1 MLRSMLNISYL
12 ASSPQNSSIL
22 PANFMAFLIASAGAF
37 TPKNDMLLNGLDGEY
52 TRDVTIQAFRFAD
65 AIVSL
70 PMMMFQ
76 GMGTPAPFNPLL
88 APSLIP
94 LALLGDGASKWLSF
108 LICSALVFMTTYTL
122 GRALGMHRGV
132 SLLAAWIL
140 PPLCLPYQSWIDLY
154 LTYSL
159 NPLAGDTISLTMLL
173 LALLARGYVSPRPG
187 WVALAALAIV
197 IWLFLANPLWIMIL
211 LPTVFFVTA
220 GIMASH
226 VQETGFVRRTVALVL
241 PSAAFVLCGGAA
253 YLLGLYVDT
262 AASFFSE
269 EMNQELGHSWRL
281 STVAMVWDRGV
292 DPIGGPWVVLAAI
305 GLVLVSFRER
315 GTLRAVALSIF
326 AVLVFLS
333 AYIAAYWLSSSWVL
347 PKPIYFEFALWPFYA
362 LFAAYAV
369 AKGANF
375 VVRTVSYHNLTLV
388 KRLVCVPLTSWQ
400 YAGLWMIFG
409 AVLCILLASNPFVI
423 RPNDLF
429 LPPAN
434 TAITKVLRAESGIA
448 PDTKFR
454 GYVANLTGFQG
465 PDGPPTDWYAV
476 FRNGHSAILAFGN
489 MHRLA
494 YLWRYDIPTFEA
506 YTQSFEPAL
515 YIVTTRLL
523 NRPSDRQHR
532 NITLVTQANFP
543 LMESL
548 GVRFL
553 ITDYLLPEPSRLAVT
568 LATPSKTHFLFELP
582 NPNFGDYS
590 PTEVVVA
597 RDATDVLQRLIGPG
611 FDFRKT
617 VVLSEP
623 FDLAL
628 QPAESNK
635 MTFVRGGWRVQA
647 RSTGT
652 SLLLLPLQFN
662 SCLSVDEFKESDGKV
677 IAVRRANLASTALIF
692 EGEIDVK
699 LSAHLSPFRNA
710 YCRLRDAGELK
721 SYGLSNVP
729 KNVTALA
736 EKAH

>member
-1 MLRSMLNISYL
+1 MLRPKLNISYL
-12 ASSPQNSSIL
+12 DLSPQSSAIL
-22 PANFMAFLIASAGAF
+22 PANFVAFLIASAGAF

-52 TRDVTIQAFRFAD
+52 TRTVTIQAFRFAD
-65 AIVSL
+65 AILSL
-70 PMMMFQ
+70 PMMLFQ
-76 GMGTPAPFNPLL
+76 GMGTPAPFNSLL

-94 LALLGDGASKWLSF
+94 VALLGDGAGKWLSF
-108 LICSALVFMTTYTL
+108 LICSGLVFLTTYTL

-140 PPLCLPYQSWIDLY
+140 PPLCLPYQSWINLY
-154 LTYSL
+154 LTSSL
-159 NPLAGDTISLTMLL
+159 NPLAGDTISMTMLL

-187 WVALAALAIV
+187 WVALAVLAIV

-211 LPTVFFVTA
+211 MPTVLFVGA

-241 PSAAFVLCGGAA
+241 PSAAFALCGGAA
-253 YLLGLYVDT
+253 YLLGLYADT
-262 AASFFSE
+262 ATSFFSE
-269 EMNQELGHSWRL
+269 EMNQELGHSWRF
-281 STVAMVWDRGV
+281 STVAMVWDQGL
-292 DPIGGPWVVLAAI
+292 DPIGAPWVALAAI
-305 GLVLVSFRER
+305 GLALVSFRER
-315 GTLRAVALSIF
+315 GTLRAVALSIC
-326 AVLVFLS
+326 AVLVFQS

-369 AKGANF
+369 AEGAAF

-388 KRLVCVPLTSWQ
+388 KRLMCVTLTPWQ
-400 YAGLWMIFG
+400 YASLWMIFG
-409 AVLCILLASNPFVI
+409 TVLCVLLAGNPFVI
-423 RPNDLF
+423 RPNDF
-429 LPPAN
+429 ILPAAN
-434 TAITKVLRAESGIA
+434 TTITKTLHAESGIA
-448 PDTKFR
+448 SDAKFK
-454 GYVANLTGFQG
+454 GYVANLTDFQG

-476 FRNGHSAILAFGN
+476 FRNGHNAILAFGN

-494 YLWRYDIPTFEA
+494 HLWRYDIPTFEA
-506 YTQSFEPAL
+506 YTQSIEPAL

-523 NRPSDRQHR
+523 NRPVDRQHR

-543 LMESL
+543 VLESL

-553 ITDYLLPEPSRLAVT
+553 ITDYLLPEPSRLAVK
-568 LATPSKTHFLFELP
+568 LATPSKTHYLFELP

-590 PTEVVVA
+590 PTEAIVA
-597 RDATDVLQRLIGPG
+597 RDATDVLQHLVGPS

-623 FDLAL
+623 LDLAL
-628 QPAESNK
+628 QPAESKK

-647 RSTGT
+647 RSRGA
-652 SLLLLPLQFN
+652 SLLLLPLQYN
-662 SCLSVDEFKESDGKV
+662 SCLSVDEFKQPGGKV
-677 IAVRRANLASTALIF
+677 IAVRRANLVSTALIF

-699 LSAHLSPFRNA
+699 LSTHLSPFRNA
-710 YCRLRDAGELK
+710 YCRLRDASELK

-729 KNVTALA
+729 KNITAVA
-736 EKAH
+736 EKAY